1 MLAILQDL
9 SLETYVKESLKV
21 PVVADPS
28 KLTKDISKAIKKWE
42 NRDANMRMR
51 IELAVGDSEM
61 IHLVGAQTVREM
73 WRQLTLVKEFRGKL
87 GILATRHALYKAAL

>member
-42 NRDANMRMR
+42 T
-51 IELAVGDSEM
+51 EM
-61 IHLVGAQTVREM
+61 QICE
-73 WRQLTLVKEFRGKL
+73 
-87 GILATRHALYKAAL
+87 